1 MGALGRADQN
11 RSQQHMAGFAGS
23 APKGS
28 SGREVLLGP
37 CLEPCGTALHTL
49 TSPRQ
54 EEVPSGPGPSLP
66 QILC

>member
-1 MGALGRADQN
+1 
-11 RSQQHMAGFAGS
+11 MAGFAGS

-37 CLEPCGTALHTL
+37 CLEPCGTVLHTL

-54 EEVPSGPGPSLP
+54 GEVPPGPSPSLP
-66 QILC
+66 QVLC